1 MSGSLSWACSF
12 CSSSMNTG
20 AWACGI
26 LACIFGILTIILSV
40 LKEKGAMLVA
50 WFNTLSKE
58 ERDLYDHASI
68 AKDTRN
74 QFFMWTCIMLT
85 GMNLSILISS
95 NMAIVAYVIWSIV
108 FIKDIHLD
116 TKEAFEKYRK
126 KGCNS
131 WTSLKFKAV
140 AAFSLGS

>member
-1 MSGSLSWACSF
+1 
-12 CSSSMNTG
+12 
-20 AWACGI
+20 
-26 LACIFGILTIILSV
+26 
-40 LKEKGAMLVA
+40 
-50 WFNTLSKE
+50 
-58 ERDLYDHASI
+58 
-68 AKDTRN
+68 
-74 QFFMWTCIMLT
+74 MLT

-131 WTSLKFKAV
+131 
-140 AAFSLGS
+140 